1 MADAKVSDLQ
11 EATSLSNNDLLYVV
25 DDGASKKIK
34 YSNFKKGFTLKNV
47 DLGGLPASY
56 NTTDEDGGLI
66 LYKAIQDDG
75 MTLEDVYF
83 SIGTTGFYVMKSNGR
98 YAQIDFDE
106 FVRSAQFFDF
116 DDTDY
121 SFQFWH
127 DSGDS
132 PHLVIGD
139 IENDKYLKAGTNGL
153 FLTDDGG
160 NLYGGVNEEA
170 LRKLMAFNLED
181 NYEDFFFYDIV
192 SDYTSQYISDFKA
205 YFESKVWT
213 GSSTSKQMNFG
224 TMGMEYYVNGTLTS
238 QATPQEIGYLSGVTG
253 AIQTQLNSKANESE
267 IDATPVTVTGNPIT
281 ITDAANIPCE
291 SLVMTIEP
299 TQSGSGTP
307 SPSNIRPFVG
317 KTDATAQTTNGT
329 DTNTAMVT
337 FGQTLY
343 NAIIDFTKGTATLL
357 WKVGKVQYL
366 AKNTGNYFYS
376 DNVVGGSNDV
386 TIVCDRVNTKS
397 TPDYNS
403 ETGAFLNVYGVFS
416 IVTPESYST
425 GEEALA
431 AYGGEINVLYELP
444 TPEIIQLTPAQLTL
458 LKGNNTVSGDGVTI
472 TLDYQKDNVVGDIK
486 KWVLE
491 QISALS

>member
-1 MADAKVSDLQ
+1 MGDVYTNPPQSRNEAIL
-11 EATSLSNNDLLYVV
+11 EATITDTQYTAPPQSRIEDLLLQLKEVIEEGGGGGGTSNYNSLSNKPQINSTTLSGNKTTEDLIPIAGGLEI
-25 DDGASKKIK
+25 DDEGKLKASI
-34 YSNFKKGFTLKNV
+34 GDGLKNN
-47 DLGGLPASY
+47 ASGE
-56 NTTDEDGGLI
+56 TE
-66 LYKAIQDDG
+66 
-75 MTLEDVYF
+75 V
-83 SIGTTGFYVMKSNGR
+83 SIGDGLSLNNDG
-98 YAQIDFDE
+98 E
-106 FVRSAQFFDF
+106 
-116 DDTDY
+116 
-121 SFQFWH
+121 
-127 DSGDS
+127 
-132 PHLVIGD
+132 
-139 IENDKYLKAGTNGL
+139 IEADVK
-153 FLTDDGG
+153 
-160 NLYGGVNEEA
+160 E
-170 LRKLMAFNLED
+170 
-181 NYEDFFFYDIV
+181 
-192 SDYTSQYISDFKA
+192 SD
-205 YFESKVWT
+205 
-213 GSSTSKQMNFG
+213 
-224 TMGMEYYVNGTLTS
+224 
-238 QATPQEIGYLSGVTG
+238 
-253 AIQTQLNSKANESE
+253 
-267 IDATPVTVTGNPIT
+267 IDADPVSKTGNPIT

-307 SPSNIRPFVG
+307 SPTNIRPFVG

-425 GEEALA
+425 CEEALA

-444 TPEIIQLTPAQLTL
+444 TPEIIQLTPTQLTL